1 MCDAGGGELA
11 VVCVVVVVVV
21 VAVWCDGWWWCV
33 YGVRLWLAMMGVGG
47 DSCFDGHKLKR
58 NRHGQGT
65 CSLAELL
72 ILTFPIGYHAL
83 VIDGSLALLAPDG
96 MPTIIGCTH
105 QTSIRL
111 KNNTS

>member
-1 MCDAGGGELA
+1 
-11 VVCVVVVVVV
+11 
-21 VAVWCDGWWWCV
+21 
-33 YGVRLWLAMMGVGG
+33 MGVGG
-47 DSCFDGHKLKR
+47 DSCFDGHELKR

-72 ILTFPIGYHAL
+72 MLTFPIGYHAL

-105 QTSIRL
+105 QTSIGL
-111 KNNTS
+111 KNNTSFIFAASVYGLYGLHGWIAWTELPEW